1 MRIRSILVG
10 VGLGFL
16 TSLALVFV
24 YDVMR
29 AIRLYKDAEA
39 VQRKPVDRSEDE

>member
-1 MRIRSILVG
+1 MRSILVG

-24 YDVMR
+24 YDVIR
-29 AIRLYKDAEA
+29 AIRLYREAEA
-39 VQRKPVDRSEDE
+39 VQRKPVDRSEGE